1 MRSWGDAVVRTNDAT
16 RDSGRRG
23 GAARWRLDP
32 ANGRAL
38 PSRVA
43 GNGVIAYDPAD
54 GVRLRLLWR
63 AQRRRAVSLWGWKP
77 NEPISDTTVASS
89 QG

>member
-1 MRSWGDAVVRTNDAT
+1 MPSYGPTTRLAIQDAVAEPQGDAST
-16 RDSGRRG
+16 
-23 GAARWRLDP
+23 
-32 ANGRAL
+32 L
-38 PSRVA
+38 PTDVPCLAVLR
-43 GNGVIAYDPAD
+43 GNGVIAHDPAD

-63 AQRRRAVSLWGWKP
+63 AQRRRAVSLWSWKP